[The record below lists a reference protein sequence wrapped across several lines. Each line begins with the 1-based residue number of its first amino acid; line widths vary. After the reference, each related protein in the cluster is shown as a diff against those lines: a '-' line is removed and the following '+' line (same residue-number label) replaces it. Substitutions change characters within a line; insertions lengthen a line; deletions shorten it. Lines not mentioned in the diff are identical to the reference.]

1 MSQNSNLVLQ
11 ADTRLIERR
20 PRDEAT
26 GEVLSLS
33 GKISGSRM
41 GDRYQRTKPQL
52 SKTEEKAKKSKKS
65 KQNESSK
72 YDLSKLKGQ
81 SLLSED
87 IGQVVGIL
95 YRPKTPE
102 TRQTYEIIL
111 SFISDMIGDQP
122 RDVLCGAADEIL
134 QVIKS
139 DKMKEKEKRKECE
152 LLIGA
157 MPEEKY
163 TVLASLSRKITD
175 FGVDER
181 TPQIQTDDNL
191 DETYGVNV
199 QFEESDEEDD
209 EDIVEEVRDGDEDD
223 EADGE
228 EANFDSAINARNL
241 ESTKVE
247 TRRDRKSKTTSA
259 IHPREIDAFWLQ
271 RNLSKAYDDPVVAQQ
286 KAADVLKILKVARD
300 DHEVENQLVSLLG
313 FDQFDFIKVLRQNR
327 ATVLYCT
334 LLASA
339 QKQSEKDRLKE
350 KMRSDPDL
358 AKILK
363 ALEATDGESE
373 RSRKDMGKAYT
384 YLNDEDLDDESTP
397 AVKSKILDLEDI
409 AFTQGSHFMANKRCQ
424 LPEGSF
430 RKQRKGCEVIY
441 VPALK
446 QKPFEPNEV

>member
-1 MSQNSNLVLQ
+1 
-11 ADTRLIERR
+11 
-20 PRDEAT
+20 
-26 GEVLSLS
+26 
-33 GKISGSRM
+33 M
-41 GDRYQRTKPQL
+41 GDRYQRTKPQT
-52 SKTEEKAKKSKKS
+52 SKPEERAKKSKKA

-72 YDLSKLKGQ
+72 YELSKLKGQ

-87 IGQVVGIL
+87 IGETVGIL

-102 TRQTYEIIL
+102 TRHTYEIIL
-111 SFISDMIGDQP
+111 SFISEMIGDQP

-152 LLIGA
+152 SLIGK

-163 TVLASLSRKITD
+163 TVLASLTRKITD
-175 FGVDER
+175 FGVDDR
-181 TPQIQTDDNL
+181 MPHQIQTDENL

-209 EDIVEEVRDGDEDD
+209 EDFVEEVKEGDDD
-223 EADGE
+223 EEADGE
-228 EANFDSAINARNL
+228 EAIIDSAINAKNL
-241 ESTKVE
+241 DTKVE

-327 ATVLYCT
+327 AIVLYCT

-339 QKQSEKDRLKE
+339 QKQSEKDRLKDR
-350 KMRSDPDL
+350 MRSDPDL

-363 ALEATDGESE
+363 ALEATDGDSE
-373 RSRKDMGKAYT
+373 RGRKDMAKAYT
-384 YLNDEDLDDESTP
+384 YLNDEDMDDDNTP
-397 AVKSKILDLEDI
+397 VVKAKILDLEDI

-446 QKPFEPNEV
+446 QKPFEPNEVIIV